1 MPAISEVGKRRLLM
15 TGLRMATAT
24 VLLLVIYAV
33 APIGNHP
40 NESIIVRL
48 TIALFIFAA
57 VLAWELRAI
66 VTHNFPQLRA
76 LSALAVILPLFL
88 VTFAWV
94 YLTASIS
101 QPDLFN
107 VPLTRTSAFYF
118 TVTVF
123 TTVGFGDI
131 TPKSSLG
138 QMVVTVQML
147 LNLALIAVGIRAIF
161 GAASVGEARR
171 QDQPTGSEPKPG
183 GGVASG

>member
-1 MPAISEVGKRRLLM
+1 
-15 TGLRMATAT
+15 MATAT
-24 VLLLVIYAV
+24 TLLLAIYAI
-33 APIGNHP
+33 APVGSHP
-40 NESIIVRL
+40 HESIIVRM

-66 VTHNFPQLRA
+66 VAHNFPRLRA
-76 LSALAVILPLFL
+76 LSALAVILPLFM
-88 VTFAWV
+88 VTFAWI

-101 QPDLFN
+101 QPGLFN

-123 TTVGFGDI
+123 STVGFGDI
-131 TPKSSLG
+131 TPKSSVAQIL
-138 QMVVTVQML
+138 VTAQML

-171 QDQPTGSEPKPG
+171 QEQPDASASDSKPDG
-183 GGVASG
+183 GFTSS